1 MIEIPVQEFEER
13 LLLSAME
20 RFGYKY
26 RELLDE
32 DEELLLMLRREAD
45 RAQYR

>member
-1 MIEIPVQEFEER
+1 MLELEEK

-26 RELLDE
+26 RELMDE
-32 DEELLLMLRREAD
+32 DEELILMLRREASG
-45 RAQYR
+45 AQYR